1 MGNPSRPS
9 MLISYWQESSQTRH
23 ARRCLHKTQ
32 GTTRKKPCNRCAVAK
47 IRCDL
52 ARPKCGACQTRDTT
66 CDFEGPDTPE
76 SLVTDE
82 VSSEKHSTPNGH
94 HDSGNRPDLNQRGC
108 CSLTSV
114 VESSSMTTGVRRDL
128 LLRRGTLCILW
139 SEC

>member
-1 MGNPSRPS
+1 

-47 IRCDL
+47 TRYDL

-94 HDSGNRPDLNQRGC
+94 HDFRKQ
-108 CSLTSV
+108 T
-114 VESSSMTTGVRRDL
+114 
-128 LLRRGTLCILW
+128 
-139 SEC
+139 